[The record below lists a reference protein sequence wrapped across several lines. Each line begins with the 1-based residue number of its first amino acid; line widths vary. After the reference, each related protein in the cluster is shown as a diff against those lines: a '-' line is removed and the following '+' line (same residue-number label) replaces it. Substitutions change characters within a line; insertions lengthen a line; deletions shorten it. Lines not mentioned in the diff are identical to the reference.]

1 MEPGT
6 LIVLGGSL
14 VLGLVAGFFMHRSDF
29 CLAGAFRDLFM
40 FRSANLMR
48 PLVLAV
54 TASAILFE
62 IARITGFLHYYPLPW
77 FSQPAAVN
85 LLGGFIFGIGMVLTG
100 GCVVGVLYKLGG
112 GSVLAGVGL
121 LGLLVGSALY
131 AEIHPYWMPLAKA
144 SRLHDKA
151 VTLPQLTGTSPV
163 WWVAVLAVTGLAC
176 CYYWWRRGAWRD
188 KHQADGYIP
197 LWLTALV
204 IAGLSLLS
212 LRLTG
217 FPMGITTA
225 YAKLASMVETVFIP
239 EHVAGLSYFT
249 AQPFHYTLPGTVR
262 EMTGGGGPQFDLI
275 AILQYP
281 LLIGIILGALGS
293 AINLGEF
300 KPRWRVPLRQVLM
313 VFTGGVIMALGSRMS
328 PGCNV
333 WHLLGGLPVLTL
345 QSLLFIGGLVPGAWL
360 GSRVVQKFLV

>member
-1 MEPGT
+1 LEPGI
-6 LIVLGGSL
+6 LAILGGSL

-40 FRSANLMR
+40 FRSVNLLR

-62 IARITGFLHYYPLPW
+62 AARIVGFLHFHPFPG

-85 LLGGFIFGIGMVLTG
+85 LLGGFIFGVGMVLTG

-131 AEIHPYWMPLAKA
+131 AEIHPYWLPLAKA
-144 SRLHDKA
+144 TRLHETA
-151 VTLPQLTGTSPV
+151 VTLPQLTGTAPV
-163 WWVAVLAVTGLAC
+163 WWVAALALPGVVC
-176 CYYWWRRGAWRD
+176 CCYWWRRGAWRSEH
-188 KHQADGYIP
+188 KADGYIP

-204 IAGLSLLS
+204 IAGLSLMS

-217 FPMGITTA
+217 FPMGITTS
-225 YAKLASMVETVFIP
+225 YAKIASMVEAAIIP
-239 EHVAGLSYFT
+239 EHVASLNYFT
-249 AQPFHYTLPGTVR
+249 AQPFHFTLPGMER
-262 EMTGGGGPQFDLI
+262 ELTGGGGPQFDLI

-293 AINLGEF
+293 ALVLREF
-300 KPRWRVPLRQVLM
+300 RPRWRLPPRQVLL
-313 VFTGGVIMALGSRMS
+313 VFAGGVIMALGSRMS

-333 WHLLGGLPVLTL
+333 GHLLGGLPVLTM
-345 QSLLFIGGLVPGAWL
+345 QSLLFVTGLLPGAWL
-360 GSRVVQKFLV
+360 GSRVVQKVLV